1 MNGQA
6 LETTEERDMGV
17 AVSANL
23 KPAAQCF
30 KGARTAQTVLGRVGR
45 AFRYGGRQVFIKP
58 YKQYVWQREMKHL
71 GSACF
76 LDTIFY
82 GIEEVTSGYKRG
94 LVTSP

>member
-30 KGARTAQTVLGRVGR
+30 KAARTAQTVLGRVGR

-58 YKQYVWQREMKHL
+58 YKQYVRHQLEFPTQ
-71 GSACF
+71 A
-76 LDTIFY
+76 
-82 GIEEVTSGYKRG
+82 VA
-94 LVTSP
+94 LVSDRQGVRKMV